1 MITLCKH
8 SKAINT
14 EGGSFGAK
22 IRCNGMNL
30 WAGKNALYVKT
41 TALNGAKY
49 LKVVVSSPGSPPG
62 LHKTAPGIKI
72 TCIRARNLSCVRLA
86 QLGGTA
92 PALRGLC

>member
-22 IRCNGMNL
+22 IRCNRMNL

-41 TALNGAKY
+41 HRSERCQ
-49 LKVVVSSPGSPPG
+49 VSEGGS
-62 LHKTAPGIKI
+62 
-72 TCIRARNLSCVRLA
+72 
-86 QLGGTA
+86 
-92 PALRGLC
+92 